1 MQTHSKIAI
10 GTAALGNG
18 LANVVHEVFLAG
30 ASGRADG
37 LLLELDL
44 RHDVRWGTARW
55 AQLVGGV
62 FRSSGGDGE
71 VEEAWGEIGGCRGL
85 GLAGQGAAGGYEWC
99 LQYGNRCVRVI
110 GVVRQ
115 RNG

>member
-10 GTAALGNG
+10 GTAALGDG

-44 RHDVRWGTARW
+44 RHDERWRAARW
-55 AQLVGGV
+55 AQWVV
-62 FRSSGGDGE
+62 KVRSWVVVVVVVTAVEDWRRGE
-71 VEEAWGEIGGCRGL
+71 
-85 GLAGQGAAGGYEWC
+85 
-99 LQYGNRCVRVI
+99 
-110 GVVRQ
+110 
-115 RNG
+115 